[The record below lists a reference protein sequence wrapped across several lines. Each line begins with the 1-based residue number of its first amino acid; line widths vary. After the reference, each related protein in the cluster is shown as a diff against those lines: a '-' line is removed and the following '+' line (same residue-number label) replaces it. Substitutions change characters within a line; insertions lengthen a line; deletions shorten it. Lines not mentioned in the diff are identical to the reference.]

1 MKSIKEKFGE
11 IVFLISAIM
20 SIILI
25 ILITF
30 LFLNQE
36 LILLINMD
44 F

>member
-1 MKSIKEKFGE
+1 MKSIKEKIGE